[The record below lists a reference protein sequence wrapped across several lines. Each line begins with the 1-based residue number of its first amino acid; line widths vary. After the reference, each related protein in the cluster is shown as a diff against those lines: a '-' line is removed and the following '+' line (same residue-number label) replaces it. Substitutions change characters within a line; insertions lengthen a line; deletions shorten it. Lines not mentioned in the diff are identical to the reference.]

1 MKLKTKDIVITTLQR
16 ENREISRDELFKL
29 SNISDKAS
37 YNLAIS
43 ELQEDGDII
52 LIKNK
57 NVVLSEAM
65 GYVKATILRSSRYFS
80 FARTADGSP
89 DIFIP
94 CEKMEGRYPRGCC
107 PFARYS
113 PRGKRSFRRSF
124 SHSQKRRQT
133 YNRYGREI

>member
-65 GYVKATILRSSRYFS
+65 GYVKATILRSSR
-80 FARTADGSP
+80 
-89 DIFIP
+89 
-94 CEKMEGRYPRGCC
+94 
-107 PFARYS
+107 
-113 PRGKRSFRRSF
+113 
-124 SHSQKRRQT
+124 
-133 YNRYGREI
+133 

>member
-52 LIKNK
+52 LMHEI
-57 NVVLSEAM
+57 
-65 GYVKATILRSSRYFS
+65 YSS
-80 FARTADGSP
+80 TADAVERMVPELIKKGYQLVT
-89 DIFIP
+89 
-94 CEKMEGRYPRGCC
+94 CEELIQAKTGAKPKSGEQYVD
-107 PFARYS
+107 AKTINNKTS
-113 PRGKRSFRRSF
+113 
-124 SHSQKRRQT
+124 
-133 YNRYGREI
+133 